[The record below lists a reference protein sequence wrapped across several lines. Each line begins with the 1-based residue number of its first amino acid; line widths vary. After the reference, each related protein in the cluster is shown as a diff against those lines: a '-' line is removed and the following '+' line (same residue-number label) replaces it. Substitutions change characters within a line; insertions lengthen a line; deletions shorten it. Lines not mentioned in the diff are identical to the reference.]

1 MGMTHLKKSEK
12 RLSKYNQSVK
22 KNIDESADKLI
33 NESERDYG
41 QKVSRNIFKVWE
53 QNTEWVQSLGG
64 GGNFHVLTHL
74 TEMSAT
80 GVVTKQIGLYLL
92 VQLMAISDTNH
103 SPSILTAALT
113 ASHTHTHTHTHT
125 LRFTHLPTAVLMSR
139 RHYTEKWIT
148 LH

>member
-64 GGNFHVLTHL
+64 GET
-74 TEMSAT
+74 
-80 GVVTKQIGLYLL
+80 
-92 VQLMAISDTNH
+92 
-103 SPSILTAALT
+103 
-113 ASHTHTHTHTHT
+113 
-125 LRFTHLPTAVLMSR
+125 FT
-139 RHYTEKWIT
+139 Y
-148 LH
+148 